1 MTADTVESVRPP
13 NELAQRFR
21 SEGRKFTPQREL
33 VIRLVFDN
41 PAHPTADGVF
51 AAARLQMPM
60 ISLKT
65 VYQVLND
72 LAEMGE
78 VHALDLG
85 TGSIRFDPNTTDHHH
100 ALCATCGMI
109 LDVAVAATP
118 ELVAGHGFVIHDVDV
133 TFRGTCASCLT
144 GSHDL

>member
-1 MTADTVESVRPP
+1 MRPP
-13 NELAQRFR
+13 NELARLFR
-21 SEGRKFTPQREL
+21 SAGRKFTPQREL
-33 VIRLVFDN
+33 IFRLVFGN
-41 PAHPTADGVF
+41 SAHPTADAVF

-100 ALCATCGMI
+100 AVCATCGLI
-109 LDVAVAATP
+109 LDVAVATTP
-118 ELVAGHGFVIHDVDV
+118 ELVTEPGFVVHDVDV
-133 TFRGTCASCLT
+133 TFRGTCASCVAAGAHHL
-144 GSHDL
+144 

>member
-1 MTADTVESVRPP
+1 MRSP
-13 NELAQRFR
+13 NEVARRFR

-33 VIRLVFDN
+33 ISRLVFDN
-41 PAHPTADGVF
+41 SAHPTADAVF

-72 LAEMGE
+72 LVEMGE

-100 ALCATCGMI
+100 ALCATCGLI

-118 ELVAGHGFVIHDVDV
+118 ELVAGHGFVVHDVDV
-133 TFRGTCASCLT
+133 TFRGTCAACLT
-144 GSHDL
+144 GAHDL

>member
-1 MTADTVESVRPP
+1 MRPP
-13 NELAQRFR
+13 NELARRFR
-21 SEGRKFTPQREL
+21 SEGRKYTPQRDL
-33 VIRLVFDN
+33 IFHLVFDN
-41 PAHPTADGVF
+41 SAHPTADAVF

-100 ALCATCGMI
+100 AVCVCCGLI
-109 LDVAVAATP
+109 LDVAVDTTP
-118 ELVAGHGFVIHDVDV
+118 ALVAAHGFVVHDIAV
-133 TFRGTCASCLT
+133 TFRGMCASCVNAAA
-144 GSHDL
+144 HHP